1 MATASLRRRTGML
14 EIKNKERKIK
24 EELKNREVKEPEVI
38 SEEEH
43 KKRME
48 ALKGLKLEVKELSR
62 DIELFK
68 RSPEYHR
75 KLSGYKESLIRASN
89 QILWIKH
96 FFNLTE
102 EDLKGEQK

>member
-1 MATASLRRRTGML
+1 VATASLRRRTGML

-48 ALKGLKLEVKELSR
+48 ALKGLKLEV
-62 DIELFK
+62 
-68 RSPEYHR
+68 
-75 KLSGYKESLIRASN
+75 
-89 QILWIKH
+89 
-96 FFNLTE
+96 E
-102 EDLKGEQK
+102 E